1 MARRVLAMVVVVL
14 CLAAACSSDGDS
26 AEDERRP
33 PSTTTQQ
40 SVPTT
45 TQTTAQPVPT
55 KPKVGPSPAP
65 PAVPD
70 RPATG
75 GFEVGGGQI
84 FDPEGRRFIPVGTNL
99 NGPNSFFDAPTAGRA
114 AGLKRDWG
122 FNTVRLVT
130 CLQQGCHGPPSTTN
144 NNLEAIVDEYAAQK
158 LVVIVE
164 YHQLGFGA
172 AATNAEIDQAI
183 TFWTDLARRF
193 GTNPYVWFNLFNEP
207 ESSYQDFVLNDGTT
221 ATGRWRTQHQRVIDA
236 VRAAGATNVIVVD
249 DTQAGQGA
257 ADWWKVDPSP
267 TADSGIL
274 SEGRNLVDPAARLV
288 FSVHAYDVWGF
299 PNDNDASCATRYTD
313 TQRDIRFRAYAQRA
327 RDAGLALMVG
337 EVGFRATDRAD
348 SGVSFHGEQG
358 IPHPPCGST
367 MLLAAETVYRVAPEF
382 GLGVLSWHGFAL
394 TAAGPQDWTMSGSP
408 PTNLTYF
415 GDLHYQYASAMQ
427 SASVRPAG
435 G

>member
-1 MARRVLAMVVVVL
+1 MARRALVVALFMVVV
-14 CLAAACSSDGDS
+14 AGACSGGDGE
-26 AEDERRP
+26 AAKEDRRP
-33 PSTTTQQ
+33 PETTAAATVATTTG
-40 SVPTT
+40 
-45 TQTTAQPVPT
+45 TAPER
-55 KPKVGPSPAP
+55 KVGPSPAP
-65 PAVPD
+65 PAVGD

-75 GFEVGGGQI
+75 VFEVSGGQI
-84 FDPEGRRFIPVGTNL
+84 FDPDGRRFIPTGTNL
-99 NGPNSFFDAPTAGRA
+99 NGPNSFFDVPTAGKA
-114 AGLKRDWG
+114 AALKADWG

-130 CLQQGCHGPPSTTN
+130 CLPQGCHGPPSTVN
-144 NNLEAIVDEYAAQK
+144 NNLEALVAEYAAQK
-158 LVVIVE
+158 MVVIVD

-183 TFWTDLARRF
+183 AFWTDLAKRF

-207 ESSYQDFVLNDGTT
+207 ESNYQDFVLKDGTT
-221 ATGRWRTQHQRVIDA
+221 SPGRWRTQHQRVIDA
-236 VRAAGATNVIVVD
+236 IRATGAGNVIVID

-274 SEGRNLVDPAARLV
+274 SEGRNLVDPKTALV

-313 TQRDIRFRAYAQRA
+313 TQRDARFRAYVQRV

-337 EVGFRATDRAD
+337 ELGFRPTDRAD

-367 MLLAAETVYRVAPEF
+367 TLLAAETAYRVAPEF
-382 GLGVLSWHGFAL
+382 GLGILSWHGFAL
-394 TAAGPQDWTMSGSP
+394 TDAGPQNWDLAGRP

-415 GDLHYQYASAMQ
+415 GELHYQFAKAVASV
-427 SASVRPAG
+427 SVRPAG